1 MWTLA
6 DSHRKAMREKCPYS
20 EFFCFVF
27 SRIWTEY
34 GEILRIQS
42 ECGKILRISP
52 YSVQMRENTPYLSV
66 FSPNKGKY
74 GPEKL
79 WIRTL
84 FTQLVFVIKL
94 VLKVVKKQVV
104 KLVKKLVQLRSW
116 YFFLFFLT
124 YYFGDTH
131 LLMCIKPILFVC
143 IFVIICRF
151 FQITPAWYT
160 L

>member
-1 MWTLA
+1 MNFSRFTQKSNAWKVSLFRVFLFRIFPHSDWIRRDTPN
-6 DSHRKAMREKCPYS
+6 SVRMREN
-20 EFFCFVF
+20 
-27 SRIWTEY
+27 
-34 GEILRIQS
+34 
-42 ECGKILRISP
+42 LRISP

-66 FSPNKGKY
+66 FSPNMGKY

>member
-1 MWTLA
+1 MC
-6 DSHRKAMREKCPYS
+6 EKCPNS
-20 EFFCFVF
+20 EFFWPVF
-27 SRIWTEY
+27 SRIRTEY
-34 GEILRIQS
+34 GEII
-42 ECGKILRISP
+42 RISP
-52 YSVQMRENTPYLSV
+52 YSGRMRENTPYLSV
-66 FSPNKGKY
+66 FSLNVGKY
-74 GPEKL
+74 LPEKL

-84 FTQLVFVIKL
+84 FTQLVFVIKV

-124 YYFGDTH
+124 YYFVDTH

-143 IFVIICRF
+143 IFVSMCRN